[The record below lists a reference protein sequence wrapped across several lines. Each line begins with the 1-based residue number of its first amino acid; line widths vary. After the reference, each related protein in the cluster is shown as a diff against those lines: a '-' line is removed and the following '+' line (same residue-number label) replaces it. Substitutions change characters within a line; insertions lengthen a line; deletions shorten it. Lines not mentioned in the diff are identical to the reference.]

1 MAAMESV
8 PPARNIK
15 HAALVAS
22 YDKIITSISADPL
35 DVAQTLFAK
44 EMIPQGLLA
53 SLQEAGN
60 KTKKE
65 KASELMGAVLTA
77 VEIFPNNFDVFVEV
91 IQDKLWLK
99 NTVKLIQGQLEF
111 VSLISSPKWL

>member
-1 MAAMESV
+1 MTAMEGV

-35 DVAQTLFAK
+35 DVAQTLFTK
-44 EMIPQGLLA
+44 GMIPKELLA

-60 KTKKE
+60 KTQKE
-65 KASELMGAVLTA
+65 KASELIGVVLTA
-77 VEIFPNNFDVFVEV
+77 VETFPINFDLFVEV
-91 IQDKLWLK
+91 IQERLWLK
-99 NTVKLIQGQLEF
+99 NTVKLIQSQLE
-111 VSLISSPKWL
+111 VSLPSSPK